1 MGCPS
6 LIYTSHTAN
15 CNPNNPFQINLYFH
29 PIHPIFHLL
38 LGTSAKNAAQKHRN
52 KKSQAEFFGAY
63 VRCLW
68 LSGNGLQEGV
78 RTLQRA
84 GSGVWTHVT
93 DSTVRAVADSTTRRR
108 TNESAKL
115 VISAF
120 LIFSRIFIYRIVVKA
135 TQETMQVEYKQSDL
149 GSQNKNKR
157 IR

>member
-1 MGCPS
+1 MTSCTPSTLEKIQRYPLLHSVPCCNATKRWQWRLMEYPS

-63 VRCLW
+63 VRY
-68 LSGNGLQEGV
+68 LSVWERTAGGV

-84 GSGVWTHVT
+84 GSGVWAHVT
-93 DSTVRAVADSTTRRR
+93 SLVHHLYRSTVHSRL
-108 TNESAKL
+108 NYKENKW
-115 VISAF
+115 IS
-120 LIFSRIFIYRIVVKA
+120 
-135 TQETMQVEYKQSDL
+135 
-149 GSQNKNKR
+149 
-157 IR
+157 